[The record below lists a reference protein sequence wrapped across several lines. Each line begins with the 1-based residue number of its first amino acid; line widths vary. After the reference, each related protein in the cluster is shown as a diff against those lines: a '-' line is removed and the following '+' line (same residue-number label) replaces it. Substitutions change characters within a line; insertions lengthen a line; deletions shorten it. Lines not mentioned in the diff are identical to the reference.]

1 MRREIAADIMP
12 QSGIVHADAQ
22 LDMHS
27 GERFASALAAKHKRS
42 RLRESHDPVKGHC
55 DRRTFDRG
63 AGLPCREDHI
73 LRQLRIVSD
82 PDDRHM
88 QCRQA
93 RPAGK
98 GEGSTI
104 VIGDCGR
111 LLLGGIRR
119 TERKEKPVSAGVAF
133 VPLSAIIFVVSEV
146 EGHLVHG
153 ISGRR
158 DPPRRFQNAPKDTP
172 KEGDSKNKRE
182 HTCLIG
188 SASHSSEPSPQ
199 EG

>member
-1 MRREIAADIMP
+1 MRREIAADIVP

-27 GERFASALAAKHKRS
+27 GERFPSALAAKHKRS

-55 DRRTFDRG
+55 DRRTLDRG
-63 AGLPCREDHI
+63 AGLSCREDHI

-93 RPAGK
+93 RTAGK

-111 LLLGGIRR
+111 LLLDGIRR
-119 TERKEKPVSAGVAF
+119 AKRKEKSVSAGVAF
-133 VPLSAIIFVVSEV
+133 VPPSATIFVVSEV

-153 ISGRR
+153 ISVRH

-172 KEGDSKNKRE
+172 KGGDIKNKKR
-182 HTCLIG
+182 T
-188 SASHSSEPSPQ
+188 
-199 EG
+199 

>member
-1 MRREIAADIMP
+1 MSRNSD
-12 QSGIVHADAQ
+12 
-22 LDMHS
+22 
-27 GERFASALAAKHKRS
+27 ALAAKHKRS

-111 LLLGGIRR
+111 LLLDGIRR

-133 VPLSAIIFVVSEV
+133 VPLSAIIFVASEV

-153 ISGRR
+153 ISGRH

-172 KEGDSKNKRE
+172 KEGDIKNKKR
-182 HTCLIG
+182 TYLPDRLGVTLIRAVAAG
-188 SASHSSEPSPQ
+188 GLTWRFGQQCRGASQFFLKARRAQ
-199 EG
+199 ETG